1 MNHETTTPAST
12 TPAPA
17 RTVPPL
23 SAIAITYGIV
33 LRQLVTKGRIIALL
47 LVGVLVAVVAGAVG
61 AADDLDDP
69 LEAGV
74 RVIADLGFIAL
85 VPIVALVF
93 ASAALGD
100 LREDGTLVYLWLR
113 PIDRWP
119 VVVGAWAAAITV
131 SLPLTIVPLVVSS
144 TLVDGGSTLVT
155 ATVLATVVGVICYSA
170 LFVLAGLLV
179 KNSIVWGLAY
189 ILIWEGIIAALGSL
203 AAKLAIRGYTRSIIT
218 DRTGVDLELGDLP
231 LAAGVIVPLVAA
243 FVLLVLAGVRL
254 RSMEIA

>member
-1 MNHETTTPAST
+1 MTDRTTS
-12 TPAPA
+12 

-23 SAIAITYGIV
+23 TALTLTYGIV
-33 LRQLVTKGRIIALL
+33 LRQLVTKGRITALL
-47 LVGVLVAVVAGAVG
+47 MVGVVVAVVAGAVG

-69 LEAGV
+69 VEAGV

-131 SLPLTIVPLVVSS
+131 SLPLTVVPLVVSAL
-144 TLVDGGSTLVT
+144 LVDGGGTLVS
-155 ATVLATVVGVICYSA
+155 ATVLATVVGVVSYSA

-189 ILIWEGIIAALGSL
+189 ILIWEGILAGIGSF

-218 DRTGVDLELGDLP
+218 ARTGVDLELGDLP
-231 LAAGVIVPLVAA
+231 LAVGVVVPLLAA
-243 FVLLVLAGVRL
+243 GVLLVLASIRL
-254 RSMEIA
+254 RSMEVA